1 MAFIMEDSGDGKGEK
16 VVQETTSRRVIVGL
30 FRLEAASS
38 RIPLSEGCPPEAF
51 WTRWRVECLRRWV
64 TGVVDK

>member
-1 MAFIMEDSGDGKGEK
+1 MAFVTGDSGDGKGEK

-38 RIPLSEGCPPEAF
+38 RIPLLEGCPPDVF
-51 WTRWRVECLRRWV
+51 GLRRRVER
-64 TGVVDK
+64 